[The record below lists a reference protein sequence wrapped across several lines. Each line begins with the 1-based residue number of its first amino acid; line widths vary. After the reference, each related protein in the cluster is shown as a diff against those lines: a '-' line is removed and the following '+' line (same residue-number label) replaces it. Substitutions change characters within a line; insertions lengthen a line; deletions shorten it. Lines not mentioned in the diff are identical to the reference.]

1 MSFRPVSGFSRD
13 TCTIMEE
20 NLMARWDRA
29 IAALPFRQGRVLDLG
44 CSIGYATAKLR
55 RRGYQAVGVDNSPRC
70 IGWANC
76 IYPEG
81 EYLLCSAEELPL
93 ADASFDGI
101 LCLDVLEHVAEET
114 ATMREIRRILKPGG
128 TLVISVPHHGLL
140 RWLDSLNLYA
150 QLVRVTRHGFFPQEI
165 VQTGIHRHYS
175 LDHIRT
181 LLGSTFRVQRVSRT
195 GLGLA
200 ELVNLPLLVVCRYI
214 LLWEWAYEML
224 RWIFW
229 LVYLLEE
236 LFPVPLG
243 RLSWHLMVVAMKEQ
257 AVEVCTDQEG
267 KEKGGVRPGDAR

>member
-1 MSFRPVSGFSRD
+1 MKVSFRPVSESSRD
-13 TCTIMEE
+13 TCTILEE

-55 RRGYQAVGVDNSPRC
+55 RKGYQAVGVDNSPRC

-114 ATMREIRRILKPGG
+114 ATMREISRILKPGG

-140 RWLDSLNLYA
+140 CWLASLNLYSK
-150 QLVRVTRHGFFPQEI
+150 LLRH
-165 VQTGIHRHYS
+165 TYN
-175 LDHIRT
+175 
-181 LLGSTFRVQRVSRT
+181 
-195 GLGLA
+195 GLFLQQ
-200 ELVNLPLLVVCRYI
+200 I
-214 LLWEWAYEML
+214 
-224 RWIFW
+224 
-229 LVYLLEE
+229 
-236 LFPVPLG
+236 
-243 RLSWHLMVVAMKEQ
+243 
-257 AVEVCTDQEG
+257 
-267 KEKGGVRPGDAR
+267 